1 MGNEKARELIENMI
15 EESDCDKCAGYGF
28 FEEGCTTC
36 VSTRV
41 ARILVKRFVDTHCC
55 SHNYT
60 TQGPICKND
69 MEDISCV
76 KCMSQEF
83 IEFIKEVEI
92 E

>member
-1 MGNEKARELIENMI
+1 MGDKQVRELIENMI

-41 ARILVKRFVDTHCC
+41 ARILTNNFTDIQSCKYKDQD
-55 SHNYT
+55 HNLD
-60 TQGPICKND
+60 CKNLHD
-69 MEDISCV
+69 ESCV
-76 KCMSQEF
+76 KCMAREF
-83 IEFIKEVEI
+83 IEFIKGVEI